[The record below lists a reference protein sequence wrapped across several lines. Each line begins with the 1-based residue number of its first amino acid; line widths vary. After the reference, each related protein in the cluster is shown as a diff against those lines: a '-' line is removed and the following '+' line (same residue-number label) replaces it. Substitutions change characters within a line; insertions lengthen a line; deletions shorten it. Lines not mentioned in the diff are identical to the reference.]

1 MLRQKLIEPNAGGID
16 SSEDDLRLSER
27 RGRQE
32 AAVEQPLTKVIDEA
46 IGGRKAGTEGSKTPS
61 PTDTLSP
68 PFKEPVP
75 LQLSQQRFQDSSIES
90 AVNRLMGIQFNTPAA
105 AEQIN
110 SLLSS
115 LINRID
121 SLTERGEIT
130 ER

>member
-16 SSEDDLRLSER
+16 SSEDDLRPSER

-32 AAVEQPLTKVIDEA
+32 AAVEPPLTKVIYEA
-46 IGGRKAGTEGSKTPS
+46 IDGRKTRAEGSKTPS
-61 PTDTLSP
+61 PKNTLSP

-75 LQLSQQRFQDSSIES
+75 LQLSQQRLHDSSIES
-90 AVNRLMGIQFNTPAA
+90 AVNRLMGIQFKTPAA

-110 SLLSS
+110 SLLNS

-121 SLTERGEIT
+121 SLAERGEIT